1 MYLDIVQV
9 NYVSNLIPPRK
20 FGILLNVKKPPAIDV
35 NRERER
41 ERENAM
47 MAIIQCECRFVHQK
61 LPLCSRLC
69 LRQNGKYNTIQNLEV
84 VGAHFAK
91 CFLCFDYFT
100 GVGFVWVYLLFA
112 FDYSICL

>member
-1 MYLDIVQV
+1 
-9 NYVSNLIPPRK
+9 
-20 FGILLNVKKPPAIDV
+20 
-35 NRERER
+35 
-41 ERENAM
+41 M
-47 MAIIQCECRFVHQK
+47 MAIIQCECSRFVHQK